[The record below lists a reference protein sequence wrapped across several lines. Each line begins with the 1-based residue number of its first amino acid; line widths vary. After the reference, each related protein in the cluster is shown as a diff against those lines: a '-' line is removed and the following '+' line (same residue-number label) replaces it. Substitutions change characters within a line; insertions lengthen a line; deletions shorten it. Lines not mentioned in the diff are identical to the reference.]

1 MKLHDLLGLN
11 TVIQCNARTDMEKV
25 FTIFDELGLKWS
37 TGTSYTDWFITEVNS
52 RTNVL
57 DPYAG
62 KYGSAEYYTKQGVDI
77 LSSDEFIINYSKQKY
92 KQKKMEESKKT
103 GQSNK
108 HIRVEEHDS
117 SLSVAI
123 KGNITELAALL
134 ASAADESV
142 VVKTV
147 VLLAAAAVA
156 HDDGKHKLS
165 NKLTQLAIDE
175 TIKSFT

>member
-1 MKLHDLLGLN
+1 MKLQDLLRLN

-37 TGTSYTDWFITEVNS
+37 TGSSYTDWFIPEVNS
-52 RTNVL
+52 RTTVL

-62 KYGSAEYYTKQGVDI
+62 KYGSAEQYSQEGVKI
-77 LSSDEFIINYSKQKY
+77 LSSDEFINNYY

-134 ASAADESV
+134 ASAANESV